1 MGEILTAIIA
11 ALQFPKE
18 INRLIAMLKKTPQ
31 QKHEDI
37 LRNMEAEAK
46 KFEETGRPTWD

>member
-1 MGEILTAIIA
+1 MGEILQAVIA

-18 INRLIAMLKKTPQ
+18 INRLIALFKKTPQ
-31 QKHEDI
+31 QKHEDLLKRI
-37 LRNMEAEAK
+37 EDEAR